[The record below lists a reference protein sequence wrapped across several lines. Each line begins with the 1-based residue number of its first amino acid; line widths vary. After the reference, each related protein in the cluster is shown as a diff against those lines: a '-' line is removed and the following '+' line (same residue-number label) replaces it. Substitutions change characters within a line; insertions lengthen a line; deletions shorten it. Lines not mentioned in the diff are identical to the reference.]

1 MGLLREDEKQAA
13 IRAQEAATNKL
24 QSQME
29 QDKLKL
35 QQEHS
40 NEMEKLL
47 QNTNDRLTQIDE
59 EYQEQTRIATE
70 VKKYIKLNF
79 SIFATNR

>member
-1 MGLLREDEKQAA
+1 MREDEKQAA
-13 IRAQEAATNKL
+13 IRAQEAAINKL
-24 QSQME
+24 SSQME

-59 EYQEQTRIATE
+59 EYKEQTRIATE
-70 VKKYIKLNF
+70 VK
-79 SIFATNR
+79 